1 MHNFTKFNVGVMNM
15 NNKRRIFSA
24 LFSLALLL
32 STVPAWA
39 VTFKSGPTSISRFN
53 TGGSSFVNLTS
64 SATTFC
70 YLSKVGVRD
79 TDSSTE
85 EAGCRL
91 TKGSVVWT
99 LEAYLSQSNDADAAC
114 SAICYN
120 N

>member
-1 MHNFTKFNVGVMNM
+1 M
-15 NNKRRIFSA
+15 NNKRRTLSIMLS
-24 LFSLALLL
+24 LFLTLGAI
-32 STVPAWA
+32 PAWA
-39 VTFKSGPTSISRFN
+39 VSFNNSFSISRFN
-53 TGGSSFVNLTS
+53 TGGSSFVNMTS
-64 SATTFC
+64 SAATHC

-85 EAGCRL
+85 EAECRL

-99 LEAYLSQSNDADAAC
+99 LEAFLSQSDDADAIC